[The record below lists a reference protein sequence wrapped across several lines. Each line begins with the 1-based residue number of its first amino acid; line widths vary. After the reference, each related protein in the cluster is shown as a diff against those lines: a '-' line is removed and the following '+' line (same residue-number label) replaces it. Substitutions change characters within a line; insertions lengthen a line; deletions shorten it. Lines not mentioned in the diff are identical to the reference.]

1 MADKRISQL
10 VERVDIANDD
20 VLPIVASGATTTNK
34 VTVSTLQD
42 WMQENVDVGVTSV
55 GITIGSTGTDVNVTG
70 SPVTSSGNI
79 TINLPTASATNRGLL
94 SAADWVTFNSKQDAG
109 SFVTLDTA
117 QTITAQ
123 KTFTTSGGS
132 DSVIITTTG
141 AGFALDAIKAGN
153 GEVIRVNK
161 TSGTG
166 NAMTVIGGNF
176 EAPTIVK
183 TGGTSSQF
191 LKADGSIDS
200 TAYTTNTG
208 TVTSV
213 SGTGTVSGL
222 SLSGTVTT
230 SGNLTL
236 GGTLSLT
243 SANVTDALGFTP
255 YNATN
260 PAGYTTNVG
269 TVTSVAALTLGTSGT
284 DLSSTVANGTTTPV
298 ITLNVP
304 TASAA
309 NRGALSAADWTTFNG
324 KQPALNGTGFV
335 KISGTTISYD
345 NSTYLTTG
353 NAASTYLPLVGGT
366 LTGALN
372 VTNANINLSNAFYYA
387 GKLVAGTNIALIGM
401 NASDKV
407 SIDPNGYGVVI
418 GNTLSLGGALNGTSA
433 SFTSGITLA
442 GAAGT
447 SIFTSFSV
455 GGTTYGYNGLSGSS
469 GSVITGSVL
478 GDMVIRTVN
487 KSILF
492 STNDGS
498 TSALTIAASTGEAT
512 FSGALNGTSASFT
525 GGVTSGTKFISTA
538 GNNNIIFES
547 LSATTGYQYF
557 QLLNNTAH
565 TIFGIEGTAAGSLLT
580 GGTAN
585 ASVFTS
591 VGNTNLEFG
600 TNQIKRLT
608 IAASTGAA
616 TFSSTV
622 SAGQGTFAVSSGDN
636 LILEKPT
643 GAYLSFKNGS
653 TLRGSIN
660 GNNGTDGINLNYGA
674 SHTTALAISYT
685 GAATFSGR
693 INSIAAQNQQIIN
706 WTGTTGYGYIG
717 LTNTTGYTLFGV
729 EGSVAGSLQTGNS
742 AYSTVL
748 TTVGATDLSLGA
760 NQVERLRITSG
771 GYVRLSASSG
781 GIQFNGDTAAA
792 NALDD
797 YEEGTWI
804 PDVDAQTGTYTSV
817 FGSRGTYTKIGRVVT
832 VQYYFRVVDK
842 GTGSG
847 RCILSNLPFASLT
860 TSTDD
865 SYTGTGIR
873 QGNDLNT
880 LVINQNS
887 SSLNITENTGDPI
900 VEGQWNAG
908 SITYFT

>member
-10 VERVDIANDD
+10 VDRGTVANND
-20 VLPIVASGATTTNK
+20 VVPIVVSGATTTNK
-34 VTVSTLQD
+34 ATISSIQTF
-42 WMQENVDVGVTSV
+42 MQGNLDLGVTSV
-55 GITIGSTGTDVNVTG
+55 GITLGSSGTDVSVSG
-70 SPVTSSGNI
+70 SPITSSGNI
-79 TINLPTASATNRGLL
+79 TINIPTASATNRGLL

-123 KTFTTSGGS
+123 KTFTTSGSSDTMIISHGS
-132 DSVIITTTG
+132 GS
-141 AGFALDAIKAGN
+141 GFALDVLKAGN
-153 GEVIRVNK
+153 GEAIRVTK
-161 TSGTG
+161 TSGSG
-166 NAMTVIGGNF
+166 NAMTISGGNF
-176 EAPTIVK
+176 EAGTIVK

-353 NAASTYLPLVGGT
+353 TAASTYLPLAGGT

-372 VTNANINLSNAFYYA
+372 GTSATMGIANVQNWNTISTFARFGHSSYNTGTNYGYLQDSSGNVFVEGTSVNLSTTSGNVTNI
-387 GKLVAGTNIALIGM
+387 
-401 NASDKV
+401 
-407 SIDPNGYGVVI
+407 
-418 GNTLSLGGALNGTSA
+418 GGALNGTSA

-512 FSGALNGTSASFT
+512 FSGALNGTSATFGGLIT
-525 GGVTSGTKFISTA
+525 GQTTSNATITQNFLAYNSGTSVSGASYDFAS
-538 GNNNIIFES
+538 
-547 LSATTGYQYF
+547 
-557 QLLNNTAH
+557 
-565 TIFGIEGTAAGSLLT
+565 
-580 GGTAN
+580 GGTAQTARISANYEASSPDRMAMRFLVGQGSGLVELLKLYNNTMTVTGAATFSSSVTAATAINVTGNGGFFN
-585 ASVFTS
+585 AANKFGLDHFGGASRFYSSGSNSSTKGS
-591 VGNTNLEFG
+591 YEFHTNSSDGSLDV
-600 TNQIKRLT
+600 
-608 IAASTGAA
+608 IALGIASTGAA

-622 SAGQGTFAVSSGDN
+622 Q
-636 LILEKPT
+636 
-643 GAYLSFKNGS
+643 
-653 TLRGSIN
+653 
-660 GNNGTDGINLNYGA
+660 
-674 SHTTALAISYT
+674 
-685 GAATFSGR
+685 
-693 INSIAAQNQQIIN
+693 
-706 WTGTTGYGYIG
+706 TTGIKFPA
-717 LTNTTGYTLFGV
+717 TQVASADANT
-729 EGSVAGSLQTGNS
+729 
-742 AYSTVL
+742 
-748 TTVGATDLSLGA
+748 
-760 NQVERLRITSG
+760 
-771 GYVRLSASSG
+771 
-781 GIQFNGDTAAA
+781 
-792 NALDD
+792 LDD
-797 YEEGTWI
+797 YEEGTWT
-804 PDVDAQTGTYTSV
+804 PDVDAQTGTYTMV
-817 FGSRGTYTKIGRVVT
+817 FGSKGTYTKIGRVVT
-832 VQYYFRVVDK
+832 VQYYFRVVNK

-873 QGNDLNT
+873 QGNYLNT

-887 SSLNITENTGDPI
+887 SSINILENGGDPI
-900 VEGQWNAG
+900 VQGQWNAG

>member
-10 VERVDIANDD
+10 VDRGTVANND
-20 VLPIVASGATTTNK
+20 VVPIVVSGATTTNK
-34 VTVSTLQD
+34 ATISSIQTF
-42 WMQENVDVGVTSV
+42 MQGNLDLGVTSV
-55 GITIGSTGTDVNVTG
+55 GITLGSSGTDVSVSG
-70 SPVTSSGNI
+70 SPITSSGNI

-153 GEVIRVNK
+153 GEVIRVTK
-161 TSGTG
+161 TSGSG
-166 NAMTVIGGNF
+166 NAMTISGGNF
-176 EAPTIVK
+176 EAGTIVK

-538 GNNNIIFES
+538 GNNNIIFQS

-565 TIFGIEGTAAGSLLT
+565 TIFGIEGTAAGSLLI

-760 NQVERLRITSG
+760 NQVEHLRITSG